1 MNQIEQAFHA
11 ARERFLAAT
20 PVMDA
25 EAEFLAKKR
34 AELLASTSNSHDAQ
48 DTARQP
54 DTNGWVEIKGN
65 PITKT
70 GVFDYL
76 GSSMMPE
83 LEPSKVYKVYRPPE
97 ALNNEATITSFK
109 LLPWIDDHTMLSE
122 AKGNTSTDDVGIK
135 GVTGEECYFDDPYLR
150 INLKIFSEEL
160 ASLIRRGK
168 KELSAGYTCRYEM
181 TAGVTPDG
189 QQYDAIQTTIRGN
202 HLALV
207 EEGRAGSD
215 VSVLDGKCFFTIDA
229 KDKTMQPDMTQVHA
243 LLTQLMAIFS
253 PAPAG
258 GEGTPAAAPQGD
270 ADPSANPA
278 ETPANPANKPV
289 EGEDAD
295 PTEGDPKKDEANDGD
310 DDGDEDKAMDT
321 AIATLK
327 AQRDRAPK
335 AQRTAM
341 DAAIT
346 VFESKRAEKR
356 NAMDARIRTLEAHIA
371 KLAKPAAHTAMDAS
385 AVEKAINA
393 KATLMRQLT
402 PVVGA
407 FDASDMNLSQVA
419 AYGCTKLGLKPAQG
433 QELTAMDAYFA
444 GRQNKPAT
452 VVQAQDANDTAALEN
467 FLTGGK

>member
-1 MNQIEQAFHA
+1 M
-11 ARERFLAAT
+11 
-20 PVMDA
+20 
-25 EAEFLAKKR
+25 
-34 AELLASTSNSHDAQ
+34 

-70 GVFDYL
+70 GVFEYL

-83 LEPSKVYKVYRPPE
+83 LEPNKIYKVYRPPE
-97 ALNNEATITSFK
+97 ALKNEATINSFK

-122 AKGNTSTDDVGIK
+122 AKGNTSTDEVGIK
-135 GVTGEECYFDDPYLR
+135 GVTGEECYFDAPYLR

-160 ASLIRRGK
+160 ALLIRSGK

-181 TAGVTPDG
+181 AAGVTPDG
-189 QQYDAIQTTIRGN
+189 QQYDAIQTNIRGN

-229 KDKTMQPDMTQVHA
+229 KDKTMPPDMTQVHA
-243 LLTQLMAIFS
+243 LLTQLMALFS
-253 PAPAG
+253 PAAKADGDDAPPA
-258 GEGTPAAAPQGD
+258 TPQGD
-270 ADPSANPA
+270 ADPKNPA
-278 ETPANPANKPV
+278 ATPENPANKP
-289 EGEDAD
+289 GDGIDAD
-295 PTEGDPKKDEANDGD
+295 PSASGDPERAEAKDGD
-310 DDGDEDKAMDT
+310 DEDEDEAMDT

-327 AQRDRAPK
+327 SQRDRAPK

-341 DAAIT
+341 DAAIA
-346 VFESKRAEKR
+346 VFETKRTNKR
-356 NAMDARIRTLEAHIA
+356 NAMDARVRNLESQIA
-371 KLAKPAAHTAMDAS
+371 KLAKPAAHTAMDA
-385 AVEKAINA
+385 AVVEKAINA
-393 KATLMRQLT
+393 KASLVRQLA

-407 FDASDMNLSQVA
+407 FDAADMSLSQVA
-419 AYGCTKLGLKPAQG
+419 EYGCTKLGLKPAKG

-444 GRQNKPAT
+444 GRQNKPVV
-452 VVQAQDANDTAALEN
+452 VVQAQDAGDTAALEN